1 MSALPAA
8 AYEFLAAPAAGALAF
23 ALARRALGLAR
34 AAVELTVLMLYG
46 YTLECVVIAVFSSH
60 RYAGSWKLAPGGVPV
75 AVAVVWAALTVS
87 ALALAARLGLE
98 TPLARARAAA
108 LLGLTLDLLMEPVA
122 VRVPLWSWT
131 PPGPWLGV
139 PVGNFVGW
147 TIILGVYAYGAERWG
162 RADRIRHAAA
172 RRLVLGIVS
181 IGVLVAAGLLWR
193 ATGAERLFV
202 GAGGWAVW
210 AALLLAAVGLALRAP
225 RPVAPDGLGG
235 RLAQAPPLLAHG
247 VFLTLAAFFAID
259 ALSSGDVLLCLV
271 ALASSS
277 VFVFIAQREAKG
289 GVLEW
294 WRLRQRRALGRQG
307 VLRVLMKRRNRE
319 PWSDEDRRFLRAE
332 LRAAVRTLPALALLL
347 LPGGL
352 LLLPLY
358 AWVLDRRRQPRGSVP
373 PYRSPYSTPRAQ
385 RGAGSAEKDL
395 DP

>member
-1 MSALPAA
+1 VSPLPAA
-8 AYEFLAAPAAGALAF
+8 AYELLAAPAAGALAF

-34 AAVELTVLMLYG
+34 AAVELAVLVLYG
-46 YTLECVVIAVFSSH
+46 YALEWVVIAVFSSH
-60 RYAGSWKLAPGGVPV
+60 RYAGSWTLAPGGVPM
-75 AVAVVWAALTVS
+75 AVAVVWASLTLSALTV
-87 ALALAARLGLE
+87 AARLGFE

-108 LLGLTLDLLMEPVA
+108 LVGLTLDLLMEPVA
-122 VRVPLWSWT
+122 VRVPLWFWT

-172 RRLVLGIVS
+172 RRIVLGIVS
-181 IGVLVAAGLLWR
+181 IAVLVAAGLLWR
-193 ATGAERLFV
+193 ATAAERLFA
-202 GAGGWAVW
+202 GAGGWVVW
-210 AALLLAAVGLALRAP
+210 AVLLLATAGLALRAP

-235 RLAQAPPLLAHG
+235 RLAQAPPFLAHG
-247 VFLTLAAFFAID
+247 VFLTIAAFFAID
-259 ALSSGDVLLCLV
+259 AVLSGEPRLRLV
-271 ALASSS
+271 ALASCA
-277 VFVFIAQREAKG
+277 VLVLIAQRDGKG

-294 WRLRQRRALGRQG
+294 WRQRQRRTLGRNG

-332 LRAAVRTLPALALLL
+332 LRSAARTLPALALLL

-358 AWVLDRRRQPRGSVP
+358 AWLLDRRRKPRS
-373 PYRSPYSTPRAQ
+373 
-385 RGAGSAEKDL
+385 
-395 DP
+395 